1 MKKKSNKEQ
10 DTVLQLNDGTLIEVM
25 PSFKWRKRRFTSV
38 SAIAILL
45 LSVSGLAFVGLNS
58 STKKNDNKIISNNR
72 VIPVKTQRIEAAKS
86 YQLSQA
92 YTGEVAAMRVSELGF
107 EHSGRVVELKVD
119 RGSRVT
125 AGTPLAQLD
134 SSDLETQVQELLA
147 RKAQAVAVLEELK
160 AGPRAEKI
168 AVARAQVKQIE
179 QQLKLEEIKHTRRKD
194 LYNQGAISREQYEE
208 VAFNTNVLLERL
220 AAARSELN
228 ELLAGT
234 RKEQIAAQQA
244 VVKQLDAG
252 IAQIKIKIA
261 KSTIKAPFS
270 GIVAARRL
278 DEGTV
283 VNAGQAVVRLV
294 ENTKPEVEIGVPV
307 QLIPQIQ
314 LGSTQN
320 LQIGQKTYKGKVSS
334 ILPEVNLTTRTRT
347 VVLTL
352 EESRAQSV
360 APGQIARLTI
370 PQTIRANGYWVP
382 ITALVRGERGLWS
395 CYALREAENLSDG
408 TKSYRVEQQNVE
420 VLHTQ
425 GSRVLVRGTL
435 QPSDTVIAD
444 GTQRIV
450 PGQLVHPT
458 LYVVICH
465 LSFVIC
471 HSIYIGGHCPPYA

>member
-1 MKKKSNKEQ
+1 M
-10 DTVLQLNDGTLIEVM
+10 VV
-25 PSFKWRKRRFTSV
+25 SV
-38 SAIAILL
+38 S
-45 LSVSGLAFVGLNS
+45 SLALVGLNS
-58 STKKNDNKIISNNR
+58 TSAKKNVAITPHKH
-72 VIPVKTQRIEAAKS
+72 VIPVKTQRVKAVTS
-86 YQLSQA
+86 YQLLQA

-107 EHSGRVVELKVD
+107 ERSGKVVGLKVD
-119 RGSRVT
+119 RGDRVT
-125 AGTPLAQLD
+125 VGTPLAQLD
-134 SSDLETQVQELLA
+134 SSYLETQLQELLA
-147 RKAQAVAVLEELK
+147 RKAQNIAILEELK
-160 AGPRAEKI
+160 AGPRSEKI

-179 QQLKLEEIKHTRRKD
+179 QQLKLEEIKHARRKD

-208 VAFNTNVLLERL
+208 VASNTNVLLERL
-220 AAARSELN
+220 AASRSELN

-244 VVKQLDAG
+244 VVKQLDAS
-252 IAQIKIKIA
+252 IAQMKINIA

-270 GIVAARRL
+270 GTIAARRL

-294 ENTKPEVEIGVPV
+294 ENTQPEIEIGVPV

-314 LGSTQN
+314 IGSTQKV
-320 LQIGQKTYKGKVSS
+320 QIGQNIYQSKVSS

-352 EESRAQSV
+352 EGARAQSV

-370 PQTIRANGYWVP
+370 PQTVRENGYWVP

-395 CYALREAENLSDG
+395 CYALRETENSSDR

-435 QPSDTVIAD
+435 QSSDTVIAD

-450 PGQLVHPT
+450 PGQLVRPT
-458 LYVVICH
+458 L
-465 LSFVIC
+465 
-471 HSIYIGGHCPPYA
+471 

>member
-1 MKKKSNKEQ
+1 M
-10 DTVLQLNDGTLIEVM
+10 T
-25 PSFKWRKRRFTSV
+25 PRKHIV
-38 SAIAILL
+38 
-45 LSVSGLAFVGLNS
+45 
-58 STKKNDNKIISNNR
+58 
-72 VIPVKTQRIEAAKS
+72 PVKTQQVEAATS
-86 YQLSQA
+86 YQLLQA

-107 EHSGRVVELKVD
+107 ELSGKVVKLKVD
-119 RGSRVT
+119 RGDRVT
-125 AGTPLAQLD
+125 TGTPLAQLD
-134 SSDLETQVQELLA
+134 TSDLETQVQELLA

-179 QQLKLEEIKHTRRKD
+179 QQLKLEEIKHARRKD
-194 LYNQGAISREQYEE
+194 LYTQGAISREQYEE
-208 VAFNTNVLLERL
+208 VASSANVLLERL

-244 VVKQLDAG
+244 VVKQLDAS

-270 GIVAARRL
+270 GMIAARRL

-314 LGSTQN
+314 LESKQKV
-320 LQIGQKTYKGKVSS
+320 QIGQKTYQSKVSS

-352 EESRAQSV
+352 EGSRAQSV

-370 PQTIRANGYWVP
+370 PQTVREKGYWVP

-395 CYALREAENLSDG
+395 CYALKAEKSPDG
-408 TKSYRVEQQNVE
+408 TKSYRVEQHNVE

-425 GSRVLVRGTL
+425 EKRVLVRGTL
-435 QPSDTVIAD
+435 QPSDTVIID

-450 PGQLVHPT
+450 PGQLVYPT
-458 LYVVICH
+458 L
-465 LSFVIC
+465 
-471 HSIYIGGHCPPYA
+471 